1 MAHLYFT
8 DYFAKRRKETRIL
21 SRCPWIGHC
30 GKSRSSTP
38 TFFLRIGK
46 ALAIS
51 SAPRVDHQGRDRAI
65 QSLALLN
72 VRGASSVIWERNASQ
87 AGRNAV
93 DFYSSFRARS
103 LQRNVSAHYASQSQ
117 RAISRLAV
125 LVTRTG
131 RQRP

>member
-1 MAHLYFT
+1 MAHLHFT
-8 DYFAKRRKETRIL
+8 DYLAKRRKETRML
-21 SRCPWIGHC
+21 PRCPWIGHC
-30 GKSRSSTP
+30 GRSRSSTP
-38 TFFLRIGK
+38 TFLLRIGK

-72 VRGASSVIWERNASQ
+72 VRGASSVIWELNASQ
-87 AGRNAV
+87 AERHDV

-103 LQRNVSAHYASQSQ
+103 LQQNVSALHASQSHCV
-117 RAISRLAV
+117 ISRQAV